1 MRLPLSKR
9 KFKKNQDIRILRWF
23 EKLWGVISTPRDSG
37 KPKNQKTNG
46 RFYHVRLLSEK
57 RVPSEIEDGHDKML
71 CLSKDE
77 VTNKITWEAH
87 LNAWNLFLGKIQPT
101 TEDGKLVDS

>member
-1 MRLPLSKR
+1 MGSYIYAEGFRHTK
-9 KFKKNQDIRILRWF
+9 Q
-23 EKLWGVISTPRDSG
+23 
-37 KPKNQKTNG
+37 KNQKANG

-57 RVPSEIEDGHDKML
+57 RVPSEIEDGHHKMIWV
-71 CLSKDE
+71 SKDE
-77 VTNKITWEAH
+77 VTNKITFETH